1 MSLELANYRTPMVVA
16 YKLNW
21 LTWILVR
28 FMVKVNTAS
37 IVNIILNKNIIS
49 EYFQNKASV
58 KNLSMAVK
66 NLLTDKD
73 MRNQQIQGFD
83 EAIKYVINSSKDPS
97 YLAAKAIMR
106 KM

>member
-1 MSLELANYRTPMVVA
+1 MMGGEAAWNMVMIPSA
-16 YKLNW
+16 CTKASGLNN
-21 LTWILVR
+21 
-28 FMVKVNTAS
+28 FKQ
-37 IVNIILNKNIIS
+37 
-49 EYFQNKASV
+49 YFQNKASV

>member
-1 MSLELANYRTPMVVA
+1 MVVA

-28 FMVKVNTAS
+28 FMVKVDTAS
-37 IVNIILNKNIIS
+37 IVNIILNKKIIS

-58 KNLSMAVK
+58 KNLSIAVK
-66 NLLTDKD
+66 DLLIDKD
-73 MRNQQIQGFD
+73 LRNQQIQGFD
-83 EAIKYVINSSKDPS
+83 EAIKCVINSSEDPS